1 MPMAVQ
7 TALSIA
13 GEDGL
18 SGREDRMIGALFV
31 ATGRLSREDVANIL
45 RAQDQRRLRF
55 GEAAVEL
62 GLLTSSEIE
71 SALAHQ
77 FNSPLLVPGESKI
90 SEALIAAYASSGAE
104 VEALRAL
111 RGQLLL
117 RWFHDSDHN
126 ALALVSGERREG
138 RSFVAANLA
147 VMFSRL
153 GKRTLLIDAD
163 LRNPSQHLVFGIE
176 NRVGLSAVLSGRGGP
191 ETIQPIPGLPD
202 LSVLPAGALPPN
214 SVELLAQP
222 LFVELL
228 NELRR
233 EFDVILLDSPAATEC
248 ADAQT
253 IAMRAGAALIVVR
266 KDVTRMWKMRGV
278 SDTVVQTSA
287 TVLGTVLNDY

>member
-1 MPMAVQ
+1 MAVQ

-13 GEDGL
+13 SEDGP

-31 ATGRLSREDVANIL
+31 ATGRLSREDVAKIL

-55 GEAAVEL
+55 GEAAIEL
-62 GLLTSSEIE
+62 GLLTRTEIE

-77 FNSPLLVPGESKI
+77 FNSPFLVPGESKI

-111 RGQLLL
+111 RSQLLL

-191 ETIQPIPGLPD
+191 ETIQTISGLPE

-228 NELRR
+228 KELRR

-248 ADAQT
+248 SDAQT
-253 IAMRAGAALIVVR
+253 IALRAGAALIVVR

>member
-1 MPMAVQ
+1 MAVQ

-13 GEDGL
+13 SEDGP

-31 ATGRLSREDVANIL
+31 ATGRLSREDVAKIL

-55 GEAAVEL
+55 GEAAIEL
-62 GLLTSSEIE
+62 GLLTRTEIE

-77 FNSPLLVPGESKI
+77 FNSPFLVPGESKI

-111 RGQLLL
+111 RSQLLL

-191 ETIQPIPGLPD
+191 ETIQTISGFPE

-222 LFVELL
+222 LFVDLL
-228 NELRR
+228 KELRR
-233 EFDVILLDSPAATEC
+233 EFDVILLDSPAATEY

>member
-45 RAQDQRRLRF
+45 RAQDQRGLRF
-55 GEAAVEL
+55 GEVAIEL
-62 GLLTSSEIE
+62 GLLTRAEIE

-77 FNSPLLVPGESKI
+77 FNSPFLVPGESKI

-191 ETIQPIPGLPD
+191 ETIQPISGLPD

-214 SVELLAQP
+214 PVELLAQP

-233 EFDVILLDSPAATEC
+233 DFDVILLDSPAATEC

-278 SDTVVQTSA
+278 SETVVQTSA